1 VRERARGRER
11 YSNKGVNTGKW
22 PRRGGVA
29 LVCVADHTVIVP
41 AAVVACGVENEH
53 GIVLVEEG
61 VHVRGGVVAVG
72 AGERRAERV
81 GLAGGSTTGL
91 RGG

>member
-1 VRERARGRER
+1 M
-11 YSNKGVNTGKW
+11 
-22 PRRGGVA
+22 
-29 LVCVADHTVIVP
+29 VCVADHTVIVP